1 MKTKKPI
8 FLISL
13 ILVSLLTFG
22 QTNPASQNQIG
33 HLNSNG
39 TSVKPSYKKLSTT
52 NKANVSA
59 SSNYTGI
66 NKTGES
72 NYSATKQDVT
82 KKKGTHLPPKQGP
95 YPKKAKLYKLTV
107 PKAKVAGAFD
117 N

>member
-59 SSNYTGI
+59 SSNYTVI
-66 NKTGES
+66 NKTGEI

-82 KKKGTHLPPKQGP
+82 KKRGLTCHLNKGHI
-95 YPKKAKLYKLTV
+95 PKKL
-107 PKAKVAGAFD
+107 
-117 N
+117 NSIS